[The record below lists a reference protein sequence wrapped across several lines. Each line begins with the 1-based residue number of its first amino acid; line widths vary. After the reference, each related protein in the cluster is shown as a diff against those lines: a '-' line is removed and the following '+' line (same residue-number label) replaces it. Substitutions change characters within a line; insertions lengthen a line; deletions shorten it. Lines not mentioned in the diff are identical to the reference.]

1 MVACC
6 ISLPSWLD
14 LCYIGYLLNKRRTT
28 WLRKVSWTEFCTGLI
43 CRTKKEHDRNAKTGN
58 LLVCNHALQ
67 LPMLLWLHSL
77 SYRYPYMSLENLLWF
92 FLQPWDYSCI
102 FGLHEFLPSTG
113 VLGASV
119 VKIIEFLFWIELFVA
134 HLNVKSDVDAHSGA

>member
-14 LCYIGYLLNKRRTT
+14 FCYIGSLMNKRRTT
-28 WLRKVSWTEFCTGLI
+28 WLRKVSWMEFCTALI
-43 CRTKKEHDRNAKTGN
+43 CRTKKERNRNAKTGN

-67 LPMLLWLHSL
+67 LPMLLWHHSL

-92 FLQPWDYSCI
+92 FLQPWTVGAMFSCI
-102 FGLHEFLPSTG
+102 FGLHEFLPSRG
-113 VLGASV
+113 VLGAAV
-119 VKIIEFLFWIELFVA
+119 VKIIEYFFYGLSFLRLT
-134 HLNVKSDVDAHSGA
+134 